1 MTLLFAFIRKSPLF
15 AKKALEQLLSA
26 WSSFLHVVFS
36 LWSGVPTLGYLVR
49 AVFFCSWCPHIM
61 AASCTPEN
69 YGEEESTG
77 TGGANG
83 PEGRP
88 LAFASTL
95 IALSNE
101 TCAPSQEDAVCP

>member
-1 MTLLFAFIRKSPLF
+1 MNKLGFEAICPEVIHKD
-15 AKKALEQLLSA
+15 KHKACLPTSYRSLRCCGVSLS
-26 WSSFLHVVFS
+26 WSWGGKGFE
-36 LWSGVPTLGYLVR
+36 T
-49 AVFFCSWCPHIM
+49 
-61 AASCTPEN
+61 EN